1 VVVVGA
7 GLSTFCSPANNRSP
21 FVRICQQ
28 I

>member
-21 FVRICQQ
+21 FVRTYQHI
-28 I
+28 